1 MAVFPFF
8 EVVSEQRWRMHA
20 SAVCVNGVGIL
31 LLGPPASGKSVQL
44 AARIA
49 AGASLIGDDYL
60 IIERE
65 GDALYASPVPE
76 IAGVLAL
83 DGVPLLS
90 LPYVS
95 RIPLKSMQVLV
106 PYDGNPLAF
115 TGLTLPHD
123 ATAIPEPQAT
133 ARAFAE
139 NHIKTGGVT
148 LPPDWRPQK
157 AASEA

>member
-8 EVVSEQRWRMHA
+8 EPLSEQRWRMHA

-31 LLGPPASGKSVQL
+31 LLGPPASGKSVHA

-49 AGASLIGDDYL
+49 AGAQLIGDDYL
-60 IIERE
+60 IIDRA

-83 DGVPLLS
+83 DGFPLIE
-90 LPYVS
+90 LPHVG
-95 RIPLKSMQVLV
+95 RTRLAFMRVLV

-115 TGLTLPHD
+115 TGLALPHD
-123 ATAIPEPQAT
+123 TASMPEPHAT

-139 NHIKTGGVT
+139 HHIKTGGVT